1 MIGLYKIE
9 ADPSLLYRA
18 FLNIFINAIQSI
30 NDGGTITIKIGEE
43 KENYRVEIQDTGA
56 GISKEN
62 SKKIFNPFFTTKERG
77 SGLGL
82 AIVRKIIEGH
92 KGTVWIK
99 SEEGMGTSVFIT
111 LPQKKPK

>member
-1 MIGLYKIE
+1 M
-9 ADPSLLYRA
+9 
-18 FLNIFINAIQSI
+18 
-30 NDGGTITIKIGEE
+30 
-43 KENYRVEIQDTGA
+43 VEIQDTGA

-99 SEEGMGTSVFIT
+99 SEEEWNKCIYYIR
-111 LPQKKPK
+111 PQKNQSKLVESLSG